1 MEESLDGKVEE
12 VEFSKLNDFVASLN
26 KQMITQ
32 RDELDKK
39 TKQVE
44 REMYAKN
51 SELINQIADMEALVK
66 DLQHEIGRCSSSKSL
81 KSKRSSSGS

>member
-1 MEESLDGKVEE
+1 MEESLDGKVGEK
-12 VEFSKLNDFVASLN
+12 EFSKLNDLVASLN
-26 KQMITQ
+26 KQLISQ

-51 SELINQIADMEALVK
+51 SELINQIADMET
-66 DLQHEIGRCSSSKSL
+66 
-81 KSKRSSSGS
+81 